1 MEPQRL
7 VVRLHDPRRLR
18 LVIGTG
24 IVLALLFCAGLF
36 ELGQR
41 TGGYS
46 SFAAARERAV
56 MESEIARLDAENKGL
71 KEEIA
76 QLQTTLEVDR
86 QAQLLLKEGLTGNES
101 LVAELNEELAFYRRI
116 MAPADGEAGLRIQA
130 FEITGGS
137 EADSY
142 RLKLVLVQS
151 PQRGGKAQGQVDLR
165 LKGVLDGRDR
175 DLSLQELSAAP
186 LQFEFLYFQ
195 ELDLEVT
202 LPEGFKPATAFIELR
217 PVRRNASAVA
227 ASFPWKPRG

>member
-18 LVIGTG
+18 LVVGIG
-24 IVLALLFCAGLF
+24 IVLALLFCVGLF

-46 SFAAARERAV
+46 SFAAARERDV
-56 MESEIARLDAENKGL
+56 MESEIASLDSENRRL

-86 QAQLLLKEGLTGNES
+86 QAQLLLKEGLAGNES

-130 FEITGGS
+130 FEVTDHS
-137 EADSY
+137 EANSY

-151 PQRGGKAQGQVDLR
+151 PQRGGKAKGQVDLS

-175 DLSLQELSAAP
+175 DLSLQELSAEP

-195 ELDLEVT
+195 ELDLDVT